1 MPTDEKHFEQVPI
14 EVMEKI
20 LREAA
25 ELGKKVERSPA
36 LESPQGGPASAEG
49 VKVEGGAL
57 SKDHE

>member
-25 ELGKKVERSPA
+25 ERAKGVERSPA
-36 LESPQGGPASAEG
+36 LESPQGEPASTEV
-49 VKVEGGAL
+49 VKEEGGAL